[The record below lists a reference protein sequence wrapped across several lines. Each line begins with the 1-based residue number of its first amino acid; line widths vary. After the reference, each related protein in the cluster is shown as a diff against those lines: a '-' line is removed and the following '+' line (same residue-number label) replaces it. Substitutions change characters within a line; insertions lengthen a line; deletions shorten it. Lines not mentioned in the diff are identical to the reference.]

1 MGYGVLHLRSEKIR
15 FSKKN
20 VENTFRG
27 NSHLTLFCS
36 QLDLNEISELMD
48 QDLKFEN
55 ASIMANKNRTN
66 PITETKI
73 TIFFY

>member
-1 MGYGVLHLRSEKIR
+1 MGYGMLHLRSEKIR

-48 QDLKFEN
+48 
-55 ASIMANKNRTN
+55 
-66 PITETKI
+66 
-73 TIFFY
+73 